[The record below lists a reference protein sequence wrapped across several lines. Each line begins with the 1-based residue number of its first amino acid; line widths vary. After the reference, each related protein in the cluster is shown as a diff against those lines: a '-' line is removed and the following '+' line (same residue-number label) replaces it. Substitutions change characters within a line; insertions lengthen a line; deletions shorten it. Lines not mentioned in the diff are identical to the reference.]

1 MQQVVKAHNEIKT
14 YELTQTNGDSID
26 FIIKST
32 ADLFEQMEEH
42 PELQDHP
49 HRHNY
54 FTIILVEGSPGGVHV
69 IDFKEYP
76 LNGAAIHFVYP
87 GQVHQFL
94 SETSPQGYVLN
105 FSRTFLMKNGI
116 PDELIDRVYLYNT
129 FGDSP
134 PMPVNEHQLAT
145 FKDIVKQMQAYQQS
159 DNYFRYEALG
169 ALLKLFIINVS
180 GACSLSKLNSEYDT
194 GSNRLIRDFKKLIE
208 MDYSKAHKVQYYA
221 DQLAVSADYLNR
233 YVKSKTGKSAKEYI
247 QDKLMIEAKR
257 LLLFTELS
265 GKELAYELGFEEP
278 SHFNAFFKKMSGT
291 SPIAFRQEVR
301 Q

>member
-1 MQQVVKAHNEIKT
+1 MHNEIKT
-14 YELTQTNGDSID
+14 YDLTQTDGASID

-32 ADLFEQMEEH
+32 ADIFEQLQGH
-42 PELQDHP
+42 PEMQDHP

-54 FTIILVEGSPGGVHV
+54 FTIILVEDNPGGVHI

-76 LNGAAIHFVYP
+76 LNGPSIHFVYP

-94 SETSPQGYVLN
+94 SETSPKGYVLN

-134 PMPVNEHQLAT
+134 PMPVNQEQLT
-145 FKDIVKQMQAYQQS
+145 VFSDIIRQMQQYQQGE
-159 DNYFRYEALG
+159 NYFRYEALG
-169 ALLKLFIINVS
+169 ALLKLFIINIS
-180 GACSLSKLNSEYDT
+180 GACSLSKLNTEYDT

-208 MDYSKAHKVQYYA
+208 SNYQQSHKVQDYA
-221 DQLAVSADYLNR
+221 EQLAVSADYLNR

-278 SHFNAFFKKMSGT
+278 SHFNAFFKKVSGF